1 MGKNRGYLP
10 NVYLEITRN
19 LDVLVE
25 INTDYKPCL
34 KMFSLEKVKVNAE
47 ALHYCYYM
55 ILLKVFLL
63 DNFPDLT
70 HTASATVTKPYCDS
84 NSWSVDSQY
93 SQQTVVSMVVLMVV
107 VMVSRQ
113 AMVSIVSIL
122 SRQTMVTKVTVDAQP
137 ADNTLARVNTTMRL
151 KKEQHKPSTHSA
163 LGDVKQ
169 ADSVLDFMYYLKL
182 AAKHCT
188 TCHNIFSN
196 VYHIDVTN
204 DVHNQNLLKELNA
217 DPPVFRNDM
226 EYVWSDITPFPR
238 NTMSC
243 TLQVI
248 C

>member
-1 MGKNRGYLP
+1 
-10 NVYLEITRN
+10 
-19 LDVLVE
+19 
-25 INTDYKPCL
+25 
-34 KMFSLEKVKVNAE
+34 
-47 ALHYCYYM
+47 
-55 ILLKVFLL
+55 
-63 DNFPDLT
+63 
-70 HTASATVTKPYCDS
+70 
-84 NSWSVDSQY
+84 
-93 SQQTVVSMVVLMVV
+93 
-107 VMVSRQ
+107 
-113 AMVSIVSIL
+113 
-122 SRQTMVTKVTVDAQP
+122 MVTKVTVDVQP

-151 KKEQHKPSTHSA
+151 KKEQHESSTHSA

-169 ADSVLDFMYYLKL
+169 PDSVLDFMYYLKL